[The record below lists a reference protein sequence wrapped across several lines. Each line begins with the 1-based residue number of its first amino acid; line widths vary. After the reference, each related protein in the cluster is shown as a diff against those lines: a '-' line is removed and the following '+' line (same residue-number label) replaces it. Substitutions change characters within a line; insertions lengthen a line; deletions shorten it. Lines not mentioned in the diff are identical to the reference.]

1 MSGKIRYT
9 DEPLGNFRIVPD
21 FLPRPEDL
29 VFRHEGVKV
38 TIALSKRSV
47 EFFKGEARKH
57 NTQYQRMIRRL
68 LDAYAEHH
76 SRPAAARPPRTR
88 QRTARAG

>member
-1 MSGKIRYT
+1 MSGKIKYT
-9 DEPLGNFRIVPD
+9 DEPLGNLKIVRD

-29 VFRHEGVKV
+29 VFRDEGVKV

-76 SRPAAARPPRTR
+76 SRPLPARSTRTPRER
-88 QRTARAG
+88 RAG